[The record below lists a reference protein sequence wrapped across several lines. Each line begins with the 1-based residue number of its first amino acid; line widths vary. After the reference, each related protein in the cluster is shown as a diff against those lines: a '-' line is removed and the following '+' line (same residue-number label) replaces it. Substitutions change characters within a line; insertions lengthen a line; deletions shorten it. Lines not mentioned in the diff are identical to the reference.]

1 MGTKAYNED
10 HLIIFLF
17 IIFFFTKIAV
27 FSHLPLI
34 NDEAYTLTISKYFSL
49 SYFDHPPL
57 MMWVSYFLHYLEI
70 NSLYLFRIPFLLFGL
85 FTSFFIYKIAA
96 IIYSKEAGTVAA
108 FLYFISPF
116 FFFFWRTF
124 YCTRCSLK
132 LFRCGYNLLSN
143 KDYF

>member
-1 MGTKAYNED
+1 MGTETYNKD
-10 HLIIFLF
+10 HLIVVLF
-17 IIFFFTKIAV
+17 IIFFFTKLTII
-27 FSHLPLI
+27 SHLPLI

-96 IIYSKEAGTVAA
+96 IIYSKKTGTIAA

-116 FFFFWRTF
+116 FFFFWWTF
-124 YCTRCSLK
+124 YCTRCSLN
-132 LFRCGYNLLSN
+132 LFSGRHNLLRN
-143 KDYF
+143 KDHF